1 MKGKQVSEGN
11 MSTITIDLPDETLFQ
26 LMLLAHERDITL
38 NKLIESILRE
48 YIYRI
53 ESNEQLTGCKQPVI
67 IEFLT

>member
-11 MSTITIDLPDETLFQ
+11 ISTITIDLPDEILFQ

-48 YIYRI
+48 YIDRI
-53 ESNEQLTGCKQPVI
+53 ESNEQLTGC
-67 IEFLT
+67 

>member
-11 MSTITIDLPDETLFQ
+11 MSTITIDLPDEILFQ

-48 YIYRI
+48 YIDRI
-53 ESNEQLTGCKQPVI
+53 ESNEQLTGC
-67 IEFLT
+67 